1 MSCPVREACPSART
15 MSGSRR
21 LSPVR
26 RLAPTVPPTSAS
38 TRCRR
43 APAGRQLLR
52 PSYRLR
58 LTKIRA
64 CSPSFSG
71 SPICCAP
78 TRRRLPAKLLVRLCR
93 SGRRRLKQR
102 ISKIENCRARQ
113 WRSTHVIL
121 PRRSTDQRVLR
132 QLRQLR
138 QPPIR
143 DFAITND
150 RVQFQP
156 GASLSDC
163 SHPLRCSESERDVIL
178 IIRLPVR
185 LHG

>member
-26 RLAPTVPPTSAS
+26 RLAPTVPPTSAL

-43 APAGRQLLR
+43 APAPRQLLR

-78 TRRRLPAKLLVRLCR
+78 TRRRLPAKLLVRLCQ

-102 ISKIENCRARQ
+102 ISEIENCRARQ
-113 WRSTHVIL
+113 WRKHSFDPPAAPDGSASFAAVAAVASASHQ
-121 PRRSTDQRVLR
+121 RFCDHQMRSSFSPARM
-132 QLRQLR
+132 
-138 QPPIR
+138 
-143 DFAITND
+143 
-150 RVQFQP
+150 
-156 GASLSDC
+156 SLMLARARS
-163 SHPLRCSESERDVIL
+163 PE
-178 IIRLPVR
+178 
-185 LHG
+185 G